1 MINKHSIYNW
11 LFFPLLVFLLAG
23 SATSCSNDSVVQEE
37 IDTTRKTTLNIAVR
51 GITTIPDEGY
61 DEYIQTLRIIGFDG
75 NGTLICNQLFDN
87 DENTINIPDFTIQGT
102 GENAKINITQTLE
115 EAFQGGTCYFYFI
128 ANENDYTV
136 YNTQSNTRSL
146 NNFLDEVSL
155 DGLKNCV
162 IAYDGKE
169 PGATN
174 QRSIL
179 MTTSVTSA
187 LKPGD
192 NTISDI
198 KLVRCFAKFQLKVQ
212 NTSSNAITLSNVKL
226 IGSYPASFQLL
237 KGGNHT
243 PDQSNNFTTNLQ
255 TNAITVSSGATV
267 EIGKLYFPEWLSQ
280 TDVDV
285 KYSFNLSDGIFNET
299 YEFSAVD
306 NNITRNT
313 CYVTTATF
321 ARWESVSIR
330 LEVADWDVISS
341 EIHWNTTPEFT
352 LHVNKSVVSSNNE
365 KYYPITYTATNDPN
379 DTNDLVFTFSIT
391 EPLGSAWVF
400 SLNNGS
406 DFYFVDPDDA
416 DNYKYVPNGIVGSD
430 SENLTIRL
438 RAKNP
443 YNAETPQKTWMA
455 IKYQMADGTWNRLII
470 DANQTTNDSRDV
482 FLIKQIP
489 AN

>member
-11 LFFPLLVFLLAG
+11 LFFPLLASLLAG
-23 SATSCSNDSVVQEE
+23 SVASCINDPAMEEDTSGKS
-37 IDTTRKTTLNIAVR
+37 TLSIMVR
-51 GITTIPDEGY
+51 GVTTNPEQDGY
-61 DEYIQTLRIIGFDG
+61 DEYIETLRIIGFDAKG
-75 NGTLICNQLFDN
+75 DVVCNQLFDH
-87 DENTINIPDFTIQGT
+87 DASTDDVPDFIIQGT
-102 GENAKINITQTLE
+102 GEDTKINITQTLE
-115 EAFQGGTCYFYFI
+115 EAFQGGTCDFYFI
-128 ANENDYTV
+128 ANEKDYTV
-136 YNTQSNTRSL
+136 YNTQSNIQLLS
-146 NNFLDEVSL
+146 NFLDEVSL
-155 DGLKNCV
+155 NELKNCV

-192 NTISDI
+192 NTINDI
-198 KLVRCFAKFQLKVQ
+198 KLVRCFAKVQLKVK
-212 NTSSNAITLSNVKL
+212 NNSSA
-226 IGSYPASFQLL
+226 
-237 KGGNHT
+237 
-243 PDQSNNFTTNLQ
+243 D
-255 TNAITVSSGATV
+255 ITVSNATLTGKYPDSFHLLNEGNYMANVSTEFSTLLQTGNITISSKATV
-267 EIGKLYFPEWLSQ
+267 EIGELYFPEWLSN
-280 TDVDV
+280 VNLN
-285 KYSFNLSDGIFNET
+285 YSFNISDGTSNEV

-321 ARWESVSIR
+321 GGWESVSIR

-341 EIHWNTTPEFT
+341 EIHWNTTPKFT
-352 LHVNKSVVSSNNE
+352 LDVNKSVASSGNE

-416 DNYKYVPNGIVGSD
+416 DNYKYVPNGIVGSN

-470 DANQTTNDSRDV
+470 DADQTTNDSKDV

>member
-11 LFFPLLVFLLAG
+11 LFFPLLASLLAG
-23 SATSCSNDSVVQEE
+23 SVASCINDPAMEEDTSGKS
-37 IDTTRKTTLNIAVR
+37 TLSIMVR
-51 GITTIPDEGY
+51 GVTTNPEQDGY
-61 DEYIQTLRIIGFDG
+61 DEYIETLRIIGFDAKG
-75 NGTLICNQLFDN
+75 DVVCNQLFDN
-87 DENTINIPDFTIQGT
+87 DASTDDVPDFIIQGT
-102 GENAKINITQTLE
+102 GKDTKINITQTLE
-115 EAFQGGTCYFYFI
+115 EAFQGGTCDFYFI
-128 ANENDYTV
+128 ANEKDYTV
-136 YNTQSNTRSL
+136 HNTQSNTQSL
-146 NNFLDEVSL
+146 SNFLDEVSL
-155 DGLKNCV
+155 NGLKNCV

-198 KLVRCFAKFQLKVQ
+198 ELVRCFAKFQLKVQ
-212 NTSSNAITLSNVKL
+212 NTSSNVITLSNVKL
-226 IGSYPASFQLL
+226 KGSYPASFQLL
-237 KGGNHT
+237 KEGNHT

-267 EIGKLYFPEWLSQ
+267 EIGELYFPEWLSQ

-321 ARWESVSIR
+321 GGWESVSIR
-330 LEVADWDVISS
+330 LEVAEWDVISS
-341 EIHWNTTPEFT
+341 EIHWNTTPQFT
-352 LHVNKSVVSSNNE
+352 LDVNKSVTSSGNE

-416 DNYKYVPNGIVGSD
+416 DNYKYVPNGIVGSN

-470 DANQTTNDSRDV
+470 DADQTTNDSRDV